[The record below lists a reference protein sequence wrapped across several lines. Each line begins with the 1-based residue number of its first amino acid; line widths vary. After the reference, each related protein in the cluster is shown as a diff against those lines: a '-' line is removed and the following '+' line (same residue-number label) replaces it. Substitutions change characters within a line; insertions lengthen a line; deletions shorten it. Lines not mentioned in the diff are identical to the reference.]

1 MQGFH
6 CFRHSA
12 ASLINAKTGNLKLT
26 QRFLGHANI
35 STTADIYTHIS
46 EAMEREAAVALEQS
60 IFGDLFATVRDLS
73 IANKNSVN

>member
-1 MQGFH
+1 
-6 CFRHSA
+6 
-12 ASLINAKTGNLKLT
+12 LINAKTGNLKLT

-46 EAMEREAAVALEQS
+46 EAMEREATVALEQS
-60 IFGDLFATVRDLS
+60 IFGNLFATVRNLG